1 LFIFGYVRSPLL
13 CMVFSSWDKQRL
25 LFIVVHWLFLWWFF
39 FFSFLFYFK
48 ILFLIEEKF
57 HYNIVLVYVIHQNES
72 AISVHMLSQA
82 VSAWRRPISSDL
94 GSVHMY
100 SPSWTSLR
108 PHSSCPSRFSQITK
122 LGSLC
127 YTAASHW
134 LFHRYLCIYVNTTF
148 SIRPTLSF
156 PRCVHKSFLYI
167 CVSIPALQIGSC
179 DGFLRCGAPALG
191 CVGFSSCGA
200 WV

>member
-1 LFIFGYVRSPLL
+1 MLGLRCCAWFSLVGTSRGYSSLL
-13 CMVFSSWDKQRL
+13 CTDFSCGG
-25 LFIVVHWLFLWWFF
+25 FF
-39 FFSFLFYFK
+39 FFSFLFSFK

-57 HYNIVLVYVIHQNES
+57 HYNIVLVYVIHQHES
-72 AISVHMLSQA
+72 AI
-82 VSAWRRPISSDL
+82 
-94 GSVHMY
+94 SVHMY

-167 CVSIPALQIGSC
+167 QYDKAVYCHPVYLTCIQSPSSEMPGWMSYKLESRLPGEISTTSDMQMIPL
-179 DGFLRCGAPALG
+179 
-191 CVGFSSCGA
+191 
-200 WV
+200 